1 MKKYKLWIKKYNL
14 LKNENEIIEE
24 VIATNDIYHEIGYI
38 YCTSLEKIERINYQ
52 EVKEQL

>member
-38 YCTSLEKIERINYQ
+38 YCTSLEKIERIDYQ
-52 EVKEQL
+52 EVKE